1 MASDYPLK
9 IFYDASCPVCALEMD
24 QLRARD
30 AAGRLELVDMS
41 APRVRRGLP
50 RLRPRRPR
58 GRDPRGA
65 TRRHG
70 VRGMP
75 VLRLAYAAA
84 GLGWLVRPTGFAR
97 CALCS
102 TPATGSSPATA
113 SRSPARSRR
122 RSPPC
127 APGGR
132 GGATHERPGL
142 RCHRM
147 HRPRGRPARCAGAA
161 TTSSRRVAAP

>member
-41 APRVRRGLP
+41 APGFDAACHGFAHADLDAAIHAVRPDG
-50 RLRPRRPR
+50 
-58 GRDPRGA
+58 
-65 TRRHG
+65 TI

-84 GLGWLVRPTGFAR
+84 GLGWLVRPTGFGPLRPAFDAAYRVFAR
-97 CALCS
+97 NRKAISRALA
-102 TPATGSSPATA
+102 PAIAAMRT
-113 SRSPARSRR
+113 RL
-122 RSPPC
+122 
-127 APGGR
+127 GR
-132 GGATHERPGL
+132 GR
-142 RCHRM
+142 
-147 HRPRGRPARCAGAA
+147 AA
-161 TTSSRRVAAP
+161 